1 MATDPKNQLSFG
13 GVIRQMLSPFN
24 SMDSGVYSYNPTLS
38 IEERAHLQR
47 LREQATG
54 LENPTEMFQISPQI
68 TANRHGGIADIDIIG
83 QRPVGPFAYPVD
95 QRGSPLSPEDIAWR
109 EEQIAQNALE
119 ADTQMT
125 LSELKG
131 GYGGQTLA
139 TDQELED
146 MMNPMTLDRP
156 GITMADDNVGQMIA
170 GQSLA
175 SGGMSAAS
183 PEQEATWIDR
193 LNQMGSHLGQ
203 FIPTQGLG
211 DKLIGMGD
219 VLKQTSFGRD
229 FDPNIAQQG
238 QQSQVLRQRKQIEED
253 MLAQRK
259 AIADKEYQ
267 LGVAKMINARETA
280 NLEAQAELA
289 KAGAELSIDLAK
301 SKSPVEFSG
310 AIAPLGPAQRRYAET
325 TKQQAVGQEIASFI
339 SDKTQ
344 NLGSVI
350 ELLSTIPK
358 GGAASS
364 EQEEQL
370 QELLPAAGLSAAAV
384 SKVIAN
390 PAIGLNR
397 LVPLQK
403 AITRTVDTYTSS
415 FNGIGTSSLNL
426 QNVVKS
432 INKLLDDPY
441 SNKIDPT
448 GDLFLSLENN

>member
-1 MATDPKNQLSFG
+1 MATDPKNQATFS
-13 GVIRQMLSPFN
+13 GVIRQMFSPLN
-24 SMDSGVYSYNPTLS
+24 YGSNLVNDYVESRGLRGPTYES
-38 IEERAHLQR
+38 RV
-47 LREQATG
+47 G
-54 LENPTEMFQISPQI
+54 LENPTEMFYRFSPQI
-68 TANRHGGIADIDIIG
+68 TADRHGGIADIDIMG
-83 QRPVGPFAYPVD
+83 QRPVGPFDYPVD
-95 QRGSPLSPEDIAWR
+95 QRGNPLSPEDIAWR
-109 EEQIAQNALE
+109 EEQLAQNALD

-125 LSELKG
+125 LSELEG

-175 SGGMSAAS
+175 SGGMSAAL
-183 PEQEATWIDR
+183 PEPEPTWIDR
-193 LNQMGSHLGQ
+193 LSQMGSHLGQ

-253 MLAQRK
+253 TLAQRK

-267 LGVAKMINARETA
+267 LGVAKLTSDRQNAL
-280 NLEAQAELA
+280 LEAQAELA
-289 KAGAELSIDLAK
+289 KAGAELGIDIAK

-310 AIAPLGPAQRRYAET
+310 AIAPLGPAQRRYAVNA
-325 TKQQAVGQEIASFI
+325 KQTAVRQEVAEFI
-339 SDKTQ
+339 SNKTQ

-350 ELLSTIPK
+350 ELLSTIPE

-364 EQEEQL
+364 EQEKQL
-370 QELLPAAGLSAAAV
+370 QKLLPAAGLSADAV
-384 SKVIAN
+384 SNVIAN
-390 PAIGLNR
+390 PTFGLNR
-397 LVPLQK
+397 LVPLQE
-403 AITRTVDTYTSS
+403 AITRTVNTYTSS
-415 FNGIGTSSLNL
+415 FNGMGTSSLNL

-432 INKLLDDPY
+432 INNLLDDPY
-441 SNKIDPT
+441 SDKIDAA
-448 GDLFLSLENN
+448 GDLISSLQS